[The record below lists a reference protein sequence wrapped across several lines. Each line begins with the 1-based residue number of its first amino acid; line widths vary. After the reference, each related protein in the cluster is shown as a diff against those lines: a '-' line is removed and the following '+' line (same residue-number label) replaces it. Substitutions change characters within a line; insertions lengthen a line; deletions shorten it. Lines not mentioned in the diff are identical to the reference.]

1 MRLPNLANA
10 VIPQQTTRDLPLIS
24 ALSDTVPPAAVPPSV
39 AAYFSS
45 TVAVG
50 SGPNDSIV
58 VCDIIGTAGGFVSA
72 GAMANTIS
80 NLANVNVVALTST
93 YSTMANV
100 VDGQYGDPTTGP
112 VVIDTGPY
120 AGNTYLDAEEA
131 FANLLIPGA
140 QSQIGTVV
148 SSYPSQT
155 ANLNINWNNMAAQLT
170 REISL
175 QAQAGIN
182 YANLVPN
189 STSSM
194 YSFIFTLPSTGRD
207 TQAGGICQL
216 VESVAVIGPPE
227 NIIGSVA
234 TVGANPQVTLNTAF
248 PSAVAGDEVIAKDTD
263 YLWVYDGA
271 TWSIVD
277 YLTTFT
283 GQAVIACL
291 REGRNQVALQS
302 VGITTNADIPS
313 EPNPPAPTANLIPST
328 YSAQQ
333 AANLVVV

>member
-1 MRLPNLANA
+1 MITYDRLSQIVPADQALACKALSVSLQQIAGISTMRLPDLANA

-24 ALSDTVPPAAVPPSV
+24 ALTVAVPPDV
-39 AAYFSS
+39 ANYFAS

-80 NLANVNVVALTST
+80 NLANVNVVALSST

-100 VDGQYGDPTTGP
+100 VDGTYGDPTTGP
-112 VVIDTGPY
+112 VVIPTGPY
-120 AGNTYLDAEEA
+120 ANTYLDAEEA
-131 FANLLIPGA
+131 FANALIPGA

-155 ANLNINWNNMAAQLT
+155 ANLNTNWNNMAAQLT

-182 YANLVPN
+182 YANLVPD
-189 STSSM
+189 STSTM

-216 VESVAVIGPPE
+216 VESVA
-227 NIIGSVA
+227 
-234 TVGANPQVTLNTAF
+234 
-248 PSAVAGDEVIAKDTD
+248 D
-263 YLWVYDGA
+263 Y
-271 TWSIVD
+271 TS
-277 YLTTFT
+277 FT

-302 VGITTNADIPS
+302 VGITTNADIPA

-333 AANLVVV
+333 AANLIVV

>member
-1 MRLPNLANA
+1 VSLQQIAGISTMRLPDLANA

-24 ALSDTVPPAAVPPSV
+24 ALTVAVPPDV
-39 AAYFSS
+39 ANYFSS

-100 VDGQYGDPTTGP
+100 VDGTYGDPTTGP
-112 VVIDTGPY
+112 VIIPTGPY
-120 AGNTYLDAEEA
+120 ANTYLDAEEA
-131 FANLLIPGA
+131 FANALIPGA

-155 ANLNINWNNMAAQLT
+155 ANLNLNWNNMAAQLT

-175 QAQAGIN
+175 QAQAGID
-182 YANLVPN
+182 YANLVAN

-207 TQAGGICQL
+207 TQVGGICQL
-216 VESVAVIGPPE
+216 VESVA
-227 NIIGSVA
+227 
-234 TVGANPQVTLNTAF
+234 
-248 PSAVAGDEVIAKDTD
+248 D
-263 YLWVYDGA
+263 Y
-271 TWSIVD
+271 TS
-277 YLTTFT
+277 FT

-302 VGITTNADIPS
+302 VGITTNADIPA

-333 AANLVVV
+333 AATLVVV

>member
-1 MRLPNLANA
+1 MITYDRLSQIVPAGQALACKALSVSLQQIAGISTMRLPDLANA

-24 ALSDTVPPAAVPPSV
+24 ALTVAVPPDV
-39 AAYFSS
+39 ANYFSS

-58 VCDIIGTAGGFVSA
+58 VCDILGTAGGFVSA

-80 NLANVNVVALTST
+80 NLANVNVVSLTST

-100 VDGQYGDPTTGP
+100 VDGTYGDPTTGP
-112 VVIDTGPY
+112 VVIPTGPY
-120 AGNTYLDAEEA
+120 ANTYLDAEEA
-131 FANLLIPGA
+131 FANALIPGA

-155 ANLNINWNNMAAQLT
+155 ANLNANWNNMAAQLT

-182 YANLVPN
+182 YANLVPD

-207 TQAGGICQL
+207 TQTGGICQL
-216 VESVAVIGPPE
+216 VESVA
-227 NIIGSVA
+227 
-234 TVGANPQVTLNTAF
+234 
-248 PSAVAGDEVIAKDTD
+248 D
-263 YLWVYDGA
+263 Y
-271 TWSIVD
+271 TS
-277 YLTTFT
+277 FT

-302 VGITTNADIPS
+302 VGITTNADIPA
-313 EPNPPAPTANLIPST
+313 EPNPPPPTANLIPST